1 MGATAAKSG
10 FLRLCGRRGAARL
23 LGGHYE
29 KTRSAQA
36 RGVPAGVAASPAG
49 VRRRGSFR
57 RLPRHGGGAEHGL
70 CVRMGLYCPGG
81 VDCAECAPA
90 LQVALEVP
98 QCGKEKA
105 GATNLGFRIWGYVS
119 DYRRPPG

>member
-10 FLRLCGRRGAARL
+10 FLRFCGRGTSRL
-23 LGGHYE
+23 LGGRYE

-36 RGVPAGVAASPAG
+36 RGVPAGVAAAPAG
-49 VRRRGSFR
+49 VRRRGSVP
-57 RLPRHGGGAEHGL
+57 RLLRHGGVAEHGL
-70 CVRMGLYCPGG
+70 CVRMGLYCPRG

-98 QCGKEKA
+98 QRGKEKA
-105 GATNLGFRIWGYVS
+105 GVTNLGFRIWGYVS
-119 DYRRPPG
+119 GYRRPPG